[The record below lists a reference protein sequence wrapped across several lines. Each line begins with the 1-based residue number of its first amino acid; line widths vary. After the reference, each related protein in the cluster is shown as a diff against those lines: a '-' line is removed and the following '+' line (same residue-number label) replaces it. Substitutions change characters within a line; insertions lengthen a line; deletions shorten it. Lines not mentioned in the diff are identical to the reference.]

1 MNKLEVNK
9 WLKGLIYKKDSA
21 KRPASDKFLKRRACQ
36 ISRNPKYDR
45 HQKQIMSKSKCQ
57 WRANPGI
64 ELTSYK
70 KLKSRRFYARFKD
83 NAR

>member
-1 MNKLEVNK
+1 MEINKSLR
-9 WLKGLIYKKDSA
+9 GLIYKKDSA
-21 KRPASDKFLKRRACQ
+21 KRPASDKFLKGRACQ

-45 HQKQIMSKSKCQ
+45 RQKLIMSKSKCQ

-70 KLKSRRFYARFKD
+70 KLKRRRFYVRFKD
-83 NAR
+83 SAR